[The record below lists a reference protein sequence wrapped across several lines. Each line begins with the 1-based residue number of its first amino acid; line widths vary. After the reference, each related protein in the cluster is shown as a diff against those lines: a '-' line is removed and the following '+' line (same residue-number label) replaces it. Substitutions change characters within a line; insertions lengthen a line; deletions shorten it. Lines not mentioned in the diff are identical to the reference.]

1 MANMKKKLTNEAKYF
16 RIFGF
21 LCLACFIIVLITF
34 PLRLPVPDYE
44 TNVFNTIQGLSLI
57 MSILF
62 MQLALMFYYKN
73 KIKSLI
79 GEPLIDSNKTNIF
92 VVRKK
97 EID

>member
-1 MANMKKKLTNEAKYF
+1 MKKKLTNEAKYF

-44 TNVFNTIQGLSLI
+44 TNVFNTIQGLALI

-79 GEPLIDSNKTNIF
+79 GEPLINSTDSDLKI
-92 VVRKK
+92 VGKL
-97 EID
+97 DY